1 MKPETLENYDMY
13 LCCTTLLAL
22 TFFLTIGCTSFQP
35 MVRPKPPAV
44 LQGSNA
50 DIREHL
56 LREIPI
62 GTSREDAESRVKS
75 LGLNLVPP
83 SEFEPEASRFIHC
96 RFDVRKGRSG
106 QNTWMIQID
115 CPEGKVTD
123 AFCEQ
128 IGVE

>member
-1 MKPETLENYDMY
+1 MY
-13 LCCTTLLAL
+13 PCCTTLLAL

-35 MVRPKPPAV
+35 EFRPKPPAI
-44 LQGSNA
+44 LQGSNP

-62 GTSREDAESRVKS
+62 GTSREDAESRVTS

-83 SEFEPEASRFIHC
+83 SEFESEASRFIHC
-96 RFDVRKGRSG
+96 RFDVRKGRFG
-106 QNTWMIQID
+106 QNTWIIQID

-128 IGVE
+128 VGVE

>member
-1 MKPETLENYDMY
+1 
-13 LCCTTLLAL
+13 
-22 TFFLTIGCTSFQP
+22 

-44 LQGSNA
+44 LQGSNT
-50 DIREHL
+50 DIRERL

-62 GTSREDAESRVKS
+62 GTSREDAENRVKS
-75 LGLNLVPP
+75 LGLYLVPP
-83 SEFEPEASRFIHC
+83 SELEPEASRFIHC

-115 CPEGKVTD
+115 CPEGKVID

-128 IGVE
+128 VGVE